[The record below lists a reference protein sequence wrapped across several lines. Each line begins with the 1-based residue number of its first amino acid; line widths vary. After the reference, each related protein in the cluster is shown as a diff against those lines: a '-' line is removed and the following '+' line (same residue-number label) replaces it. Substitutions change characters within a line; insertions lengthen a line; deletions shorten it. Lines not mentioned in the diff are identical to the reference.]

1 MESKHHRVL
10 ACSLA
15 AYAEFLSAEEPAR
28 VFNPDQQGLAAAH
41 ARILGNPKFWK
52 LSSHKSV
59 AVSSSLSILFS
70 RISRHISY
78 HFFRVRL
85 HKFRIHVSLCGRGRG
100 MDFGYV
106 PLGGEGTPTKYCF
119 QLSVISQSEKREIP
133 LLLSRPSLCSPLF
146 LCQGDDRKEMADS
159 RKGGGRKLYVG
170 FFFFFAFPLVSEPP
184 FP

>member
-85 HKFRIHVSLCGRGRG
+85 HTFRIHVSLCGGDGFWVRTSWWRR
-100 MDFGYV
+100 DPDKILF
-106 PLGGEGTPTKYCF
+106 PTLRHLPVGKERN
-119 QLSVISQSEKREIP
+119 SP
-133 LLLSRPSLCSPLF
+133 PSLSPVTLF
-146 LCQGDDRKEMADS
+146 PAFFVS
-159 RKGGGRKLYVG
+159 GR
-170 FFFFFAFPLVSEPP
+170 
-184 FP
+184 